1 MRALQYTAFHGPL
14 ELVDLPDLEP
24 GPGAAVIAVEATGLC
39 RSDVHAWAG
48 HDGDVTVS
56 ADRPHVAGHELVG
69 RVVAVGTGVDPS
81 WVGRR
86 TTTPFV
92 CACGRCAECRSGDG
106 QVCSAQ
112 TQPGFTH
119 HGSWAEQVLVHD
131 AATNLVEVP
140 HDVDA
145 GAAALLGC
153 RFATAHRALAQLAR
167 VRAGEVV
174 LVLGCGGVGLSAVM
188 IAAALGAD
196 VVAADV
202 DPAALERATALGA
215 AAAVATRGL
224 APAQVAEAVRGVR
237 PTGAAVSL
245 DAAGRPET
253 MTAGLLS
260 LARRGRHVQVGL
272 LAADPVV
279 PVPRMVSHELSLLGS
294 HGMDARAYPEL
305 LGLVTS
311 GRLDPAALVERW
323 LPLSDAAGVEAL
335 VRAMDA
341 GTAPAGVTMLRP

>member
-1 MRALQYTAFHGPL
+1 MPQRRARLG
-14 ELVDLPDLEP
+14 
-24 GPGAAVIAVEATGLC
+24 
-39 RSDVHAWAG
+39 G

-140 HDVDA
+140 DDVDA
-145 GAAALLGC
+145 GAAALMGC

-202 DPAALERATALGA
+202 DPAALERATARWGRR
-215 AAAVATRGL
+215 AAVATRGL
-224 APAQVAEAVRGVR
+224 APAEVAEAVRGVR
-237 PTGAAVSL
+237 PAGAAVSL

-279 PVPRMVSHELSLLGS
+279 PVAADGQPRAV
-294 HGMDARAYPEL
+294 
-305 LGLVTS
+305 
-311 GRLDPAALVERW
+311 
-323 LPLSDAAGVEAL
+323 AAGEPRHGRPCLPGAAGAGHQRAARPRRARRAL
-335 VRAMDA
+335 AAAVRRRRRRGPRARH
-341 GTAPAGVTMLRP
+341 GCGHPAPRA